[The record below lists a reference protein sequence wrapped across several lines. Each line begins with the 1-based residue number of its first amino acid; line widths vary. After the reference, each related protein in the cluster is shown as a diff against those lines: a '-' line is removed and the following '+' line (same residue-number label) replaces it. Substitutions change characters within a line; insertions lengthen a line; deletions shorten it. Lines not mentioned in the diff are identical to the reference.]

1 MSRFSSRASAAFVCN
16 DIYLVKVFAVDGS
29 GSTAPYEEF
38 LAQRRSIMAFWRRF
52 FGRKTTTE
60 EKADW
65 VSSKAEPEK
74 SAVTQREKKAKLRC
88 QVCGHIQ
95 RRGDWEKAMDA
106 QAKAMGARGFIGLGA
121 EPQCLKCGSRELRDI
136 SRPVSAEEEEPQF
149 ITDAAEEIVHIMEPY
164 FTTDRGVLEKEAGKH
179 LVAIGKSLYDK
190 GGHAAMLAAFKKVRD
205 LAHRRF
211 GYTGSNRSLEM
222 FWDGIGEWRG

>member
-1 MSRFSSRASAAFVCN
+1 
-16 DIYLVKVFAVDGS
+16 
-29 GSTAPYEEF
+29 
-38 LAQRRSIMAFWRRF
+38 MAFWRRF